1 MYVFTCVPVNTVP
14 VEAREGFEDLGAGSV
29 GAYKPPDLGSGPL
42 YEHQSLLAFESLS
55 GSHWSFV

>member
-55 GSHWSFV
+55 GSH